1 MFLAFESF
9 SIKSNFMVYC
19 WHLNSAPFLHLVLV
33 TAVCFSV
40 APNTGHRVVEK
51 DVRKS
56 LLFTFLK
63 NTLVCKLSFGWT
75 QAATTRTRRG
85 KSLILCLNPKIITRI
100 KRRETTGIERLPCI
114 VSPLDVDGLVAFYPF
129 NSAHTTKDMLG
140 SQLDGIASN
149 VQLATGP
156 KGNAGG
162 SYRFMGTSNSYIELP
177 NSGGLDTMY
186 SLTVVMWIYP
196 EGPTAGP
203 LFNYGT
209 STTNLWRLH
218 FWIAVGGNF
227 FFRPA
232 DRQGNM
238 YSSVTSPATSGQW
251 HYVAVSYDYNI
262 GVARLWIDGVEK
274 GKETVGVFQLA
285 TDLNVRIGVKTGDAR
300 YFKGRVTGIQ
310 VYNVALNLDQIMA
323 VKTRG
328 EGWIHTKYQ
337 QMNAV
342 VCFETNSHAVRECV
356 WYHSFEKLKPY
367 SVLRFLSEKWSFNGQ
382 KITQSVSA
390 ASIPLPQR
398 MREVFEPWGT
408 VFKLYWSPRN
418 QFQTI
423 M

>member
-1 MFLAFESF
+1 M
-9 SIKSNFMVYC
+9 
-19 WHLNSAPFLHLVLV
+19 
-33 TAVCFSV
+33 
-40 APNTGHRVVEK
+40 
-51 DVRKS
+51 
-56 LLFTFLK
+56 
-63 NTLVCKLSFGWT
+63 
-75 QAATTRTRRG
+75 
-85 KSLILCLNPKIITRI
+85 
-100 KRRETTGIERLPCI
+100 
-114 VSPLDVDGLVAFYPF
+114 DGLVAFYPF

-209 STTNLWRLH
+209 SITNLWRLH
-218 FWIAVGGNF
+218 FWIAAGGNF

-251 HYVAVSYDYNI
+251 HYVAVSYDYNT

-310 VYNVALNLDQIMA
+310 VYNVALNRDQIMA

-328 EGWIHTKYQ
+328 EG
-337 QMNAV
+337 
-342 VCFETNSHAVRECV
+342 
-356 WYHSFEKLKPY
+356 
-367 SVLRFLSEKWSFNGQ
+367 
-382 KITQSVSA
+382 
-390 ASIPLPQR
+390 
-398 MREVFEPWGT
+398 
-408 VFKLYWSPRN
+408 
-418 QFQTI
+418 
-423 M
+423 

>member
-1 MFLAFESF
+1 MFSFANMVGILNAIVFLSF
-9 SIKSNFMVYC
+9 SNTKVSGTEVDGSKILKRDRKDGVHYVNFVSHKFSFLDLPPLLSALVSTVGECGVTCVDNPSCFSFNCAAFLDNVHRKMSCQLLPSDKYNKSNKFSSSPTFHHYSIKNRCSSNPCMNNATCVANYDDYKYSC
-19 WHLNSAPFLHLVLV
+19 ECAPGYLGKDCEDIDE
-33 TAVCFSV
+33 CFSN
-40 APNTGHRVVEK
+40 P
-51 DVRKS
+51 
-56 LLFTFLK
+56 
-63 NTLVCKLSFGWT
+63 
-75 QAATTRTRRG
+75 
-85 KSLILCLNPKIITRI
+85 CLNGGRCVDGINKYHCNCPSYFTGPRC
-100 KRRETTGIERLPCI
+100 ETI
-114 VSPLDVDGLVAFYPF
+114 DVDGLVAFYPF

-251 HYVAVSYDYNI
+251 HYVAVSYDYNT

-310 VYNVALNLDQIMA
+310 VYNVALNRDQIMA

-328 EGWIHTKYQ
+328 EG
-337 QMNAV
+337 
-342 VCFETNSHAVRECV
+342 
-356 WYHSFEKLKPY
+356 
-367 SVLRFLSEKWSFNGQ
+367 
-382 KITQSVSA
+382 
-390 ASIPLPQR
+390 
-398 MREVFEPWGT
+398 
-408 VFKLYWSPRN
+408 
-418 QFQTI
+418 
-423 M
+423 

>member
-1 MFLAFESF
+1 MKAFQSSLTLWF
-9 SIKSNFMVYC
+9 IAGI
-19 WHLNSAPFLHLVLV
+19 LILLLFLHLVLI

-63 NTLVCKLSFGWT
+63 NTLVCKLSFGCT
-75 QAATTRTRRG
+75 QAATTRTQRG
-85 KSLILCLNPKIITRI
+85 KSLIFCLNPKIITRI
-100 KRRETTGIERLPCI
+100 KRRETSGIERLHCI
-114 VSPLDVDGLVAFYPF
+114 VSPLDVDGLVALYPF
-129 NSAHTTKDMLG
+129 NSAYTTKDMLG

-196 EGPTAGP
+196 EGPTDGP

-209 STTNLWRLH
+209 STSNLWRVH
-218 FWIAVGGNF
+218 FWIGTGGNF

-262 GVARLWIDGVEK
+262 GVAILWIDGVEK

-310 VYNVALNLDQIMA
+310 VYNVALNRDQIMA

-328 EGWIHTKYQ
+328 EG
-337 QMNAV
+337 
-342 VCFETNSHAVRECV
+342 
-356 WYHSFEKLKPY
+356 
-367 SVLRFLSEKWSFNGQ
+367 
-382 KITQSVSA
+382 
-390 ASIPLPQR
+390 
-398 MREVFEPWGT
+398 
-408 VFKLYWSPRN
+408 
-418 QFQTI
+418 
-423 M
+423 